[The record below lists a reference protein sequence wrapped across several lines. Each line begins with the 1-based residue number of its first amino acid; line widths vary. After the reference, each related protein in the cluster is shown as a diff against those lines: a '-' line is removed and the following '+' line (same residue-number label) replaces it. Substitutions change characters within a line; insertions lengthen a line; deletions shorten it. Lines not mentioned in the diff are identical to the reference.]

1 MQALQPPVLE
11 FVTLRPLGGA
21 TTTCITMGSI
31 ADGFLIKYTSLLLL
45 LMLLPFYFFP
55 YVYQLCYCLFY
66 VDCCTCVPTCFNLV
80 YVTMEC
86 EYSNRPYI
94 DSCIPNSTFCIKMV
108 SVVMC
113 HWL

>member
-1 MQALQPPVLE
+1 M
-11 FVTLRPLGGA
+11 
-21 TTTCITMGSI
+21 
-31 ADGFLIKYTSLLLL
+31 LLL
-45 LMLLPFYFFP
+45 FYFFL

-66 VDCCTCVPTCFNLV
+66 VDCCTCMPTCFNLV

-86 EYSNRPYI
+86 EYSNRPYRCVTFLN
-94 DSCIPNSTFCIKMV
+94 SGIPNSTFCIKMV